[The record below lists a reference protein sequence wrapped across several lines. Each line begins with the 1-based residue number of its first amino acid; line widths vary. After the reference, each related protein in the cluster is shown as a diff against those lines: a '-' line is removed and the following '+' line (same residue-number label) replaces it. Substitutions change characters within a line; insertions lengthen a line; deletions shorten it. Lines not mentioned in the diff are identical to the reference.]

1 MRSAKKTVLAVSLAL
16 ALAAALIPMSPRAE
30 AAYTPPYTTVR
41 IGIYTYNSS
50 GSPSEK
56 TFTSSN
62 LQSVP
67 GCGYGYRLGY
77 FDDNR
82 DFVDIGASITDTD
95 EITVTMDKN
104 MVYNADSRRYVPLE
118 EGSGGVVL
126 GCFHLT
132 AATGIMDFASA
143 SAMAAQYPDGFVRYE
158 NGSFTV
164 LKGQYTS
171 SADARDAASAEGLSV
186 DSGTA
191 YTVTVVETGTNRI
204 LFEFDC
210 GTERSIGI
218 MPIAPEGV
226 KAQTYHRDCQ
236 YYGGFSFLRKTGD
249 KLTTVNYVNVEDYV
263 KGVVP
268 WEMSASWPLE
278 ALKAQAITARTYLMA
293 NLTKH
298 KTLGFDIC
306 NTAECQAYHG
316 NSRAN
321 ANSDMAVD
329 QTAGQYLTY
338 QGELCETYYTS
349 SDGGA
354 TENSENVWTATIPYL
369 RGVVDPYEKDIESI
383 PSQYHYTVSYT
394 PSQLA
399 QRLRDRGSNCSDIAS
414 IRMTFTDVG
423 NVKSITFTDTRGR
436 NFTFSKSDTR
446 GVTGCR
452 SQRFTVNGLGPV
464 QSAGYCVNGQTVDS
478 LSGLYAV
485 GSGGVDVLPSGDLY
499 VITGQGEIGKLG
511 DGGVGVNDS
520 VGPDASGKFVF
531 SGTGWG
537 HNVGMSQWGAY
548 SMALNYG
555 MTCEEIL
562 RFYYTGTEVT
572 STGLIY

>member
-1 MRSAKKTVLAVSLAL
+1 MRSKRKTALFLAL
-16 ALAAALIPMSPRAE
+16 ALLLAAALLPASSPAE

-41 IGIYTYNSS
+41 IGIYTYGAS

-62 LQSVP
+62 LQNVP
-67 GCGYGYRLGY
+67 GCGCGYRLGY
-77 FDDNR
+77 FDENR
-82 DFVDIGASITDTD
+82 SFVDIGAAITDTD
-95 EITVTMDKN
+95 RITATMDKN
-104 MVYNADSRRYVPLE
+104 MVYDAGSRRYVPLE
-118 EGSGGVVL
+118 QGSGSVVL
-126 GCFHLT
+126 GCFHLVV
-132 AATGIMDFASA
+132 ATGIGDYATA
-143 SAMAAQYPDGFVRYE
+143 AAMAAQYPDGFVRYE
-158 NGSFTV
+158 NGMFMV

-171 SADARDAASAEGLSV
+171 SAAAREAPGAQGLSV
-186 DSGTA
+186 DSGSP

-210 GTERSIGI
+210 GTDRSIGI

-226 KAQTYHRDCQ
+226 KAQTYHRDCK
-236 YYGGFSFLRKTGD
+236 YYGGFSFLRNTGD
-249 KLTTVNYVNVEDYV
+249 KLTTVNYVDVEDYV

-298 KTLGFDIC
+298 RTLGFDIC

-316 NSRAN
+316 TERAN

-338 QGELCETYYTS
+338 QGALCETYYMS

-369 RGVVDPYEKDIESI
+369 RGVIDPYEKDIESI
-383 PSQYHYTVSYT
+383 PSQYRYTVSYT
-394 PSQLA
+394 PAQLA

-414 IRMTFTDVG
+414 IRMTFTEVG
-423 NVKSITFTDTRGR
+423 NVRSITFTDTRGKS
-436 NFTFSKSDTR
+436 FTFSKSETR

-464 QSAGYCVNGQTVDS
+464 AGQGFCVNDQTVDS
-478 LSGLYAV
+478 LGGLYAL
-485 GSGGVDVLPSGDLY
+485 GAGGVDVLPSGDLY
-499 VITGQGEIGKLG
+499 AITGAGEIGKVG
-511 DGGVGVNDS
+511 DGAVGANAS
-520 VGPDASGKFVF
+520 VGPNASGKFVF

-555 MTCEEIL
+555 KTCEEIL
-562 RFYYTGTEVT
+562 SFYYTGTQVT
-572 STGLIY
+572 STGVTY